1 MANILCVED
10 EADIQADILEELT
23 DAGHTTS
30 TASTGVE
37 ALQAIA
43 GDRFDL
49 ILCDNLMPAMTGL
62 ELLRRIRGN
71 HPELAHVPFVILS
84 AHADRTHVEQGLE
97 QGADAYLTKPVDFE
111 DLVETVE
118 RLLADGRRVPEPDD
132 ADGHP
137 PSPNR
142 D

>member
-1 MANILCVED
+1 MANILSVED
-10 EADIQADILEELT
+10 EAEIQADILEELI
-23 DAGHTTS
+23 DAGHTVA
-30 TASTGVE
+30 TAATGVE

-62 ELLRRIRGN
+62 ELLHRIRRN
-71 HPELAHVPFVILS
+71 HPEMSRVPFVILS
-84 AHADRTHVEQGLE
+84 AHADSTHVEQGLDR
-97 QGADAYLTKPVDFE
+97 GADAYLTKPVDFD

-118 RLLADGRRVPEPDD
+118 RLLAEGRHASGPAA
-132 ADGHP
+132 ADNIP
-137 PSPNR
+137 ASPTG